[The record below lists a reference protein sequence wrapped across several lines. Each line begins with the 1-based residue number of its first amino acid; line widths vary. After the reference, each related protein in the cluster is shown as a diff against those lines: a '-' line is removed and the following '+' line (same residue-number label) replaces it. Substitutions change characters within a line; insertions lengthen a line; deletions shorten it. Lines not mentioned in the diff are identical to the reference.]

1 MSSIKSKQNV
11 IRRCSPQLRNIEKL
25 SQPIYIVKGLSDDCY
40 HVTTDNAADGTDVLF
55 SSDNGIELLSFVSGY
70 NINAQIKINEDELE
84 NLIAE
89 LS

>member
-1 MSSIKSKQNV
+1 M
-11 IRRCSPQLRNIEKL
+11 RNIEKL
-25 SQPIYIVKGLSDDCY
+25 SKPIYIVKGLSDDYY
-40 HVTTDNAADGTDVLF
+40 HVATVNTADGTDVLF

-89 LS
+89 LSK

>member
-1 MSSIKSKQNV
+1 M
-11 IRRCSPQLRNIEKL
+11 
-25 SQPIYIVKGLSDDCY
+25 
-40 HVTTDNAADGTDVLF
+40 VL
-55 SSDNGIELLSFVSGY
+55 NYYQSFVSGY

>member
-1 MSSIKSKQNV
+1 M
-11 IRRCSPQLRNIEKL
+11 RNIEKL
-25 SQPIYIVKGLSDDCY
+25 SQPIYIVKGLSDDYY
-40 HVTTDNAADGTDVLF
+40 HVTTDNTVDGTDVLF

-89 LS
+89 LSK